1 MTRNFKGRVLEMGTD
16 SPIEDFPD
24 NVEHFFIINN
34 HISHWSPQW
43 RNVKIFHRI
52 RRVVRD
58 MNIEDVVYCRV
69 KWQNGRWELI
79 SIKMFD

>member
-1 MTRNFKGRVLEMGTD
+1 MTRNFKGRVLEMGTE
-16 SPIEDFPD
+16 SPVED
-24 NVEHFFIINN
+24 NAEHFFIMNN

-43 RNVKIFHRI
+43 RKVKIFHRI

-58 MNIEDVVYCRV
+58 MEIGDTVYCRV
-69 KWQNGRWELI
+69 KYVGYGRYELV